1 VKVAMV
7 VQRYGAEVCGG
18 SELLCRQVA
27 EHMARHW
34 EIEVLTSCAVDHFT
48 WKDDYPPGPTR
59 VNGVPVRRFPV
70 DAPRDMPSFQA
81 LSARVLSRQAPRE
94 EEIEWMQA
102 QGPSST
108 ALLAYVRDHADRYD
122 LFVFFTY
129 LYAFTFFGL
138 PLVSEKAILV
148 PTAHDEPCI
157 YLSIFRELFALPRSL
172 VFLTPQERDFVN
184 ALFGTAAVPQEVV
197 GMGVE
202 EPRDVRAERFL
213 EKYGDRLGGGAFV
226 LSAGRIEGAKGSPQL
241 FSHFMRFREDVPE
254 RPVKLVLI
262 GSSGMEI
269 PDHPDIIHLGF
280 VSDQD
285 KFDAFA
291 AAELVVLSS
300 PFESLSIVA
309 LEAWQRGKPV
319 VANGAC
325 EVLRSQCIR
334 SNGGLWYHTYA
345 EFREVLRVL
354 LGDPSLRDRLGASG
368 RDFVTRSYGWETVE
382 AHYRTLADVVRS
394 QARTGD
400 RQAGR
405 A

>member
-1 VKVAMV
+1 
-7 VQRYGAEVCGG
+7 
-18 SELLCRQVA
+18 
-27 EHMARHW
+27 
-34 EIEVLTSCAVDHFT
+34 
-48 WKDDYPPGPTR
+48 
-59 VNGVPVRRFPV
+59 
-70 DAPRDMPSFQA
+70 
-81 LSARVLSRQAPRE
+81 
-94 EEIEWMQA
+94 
-102 QGPSST
+102 
-108 ALLAYVRDHADRYD
+108 
-122 LFVFFTY
+122 
-129 LYAFTFFGL
+129 
-138 PLVSEKAILV
+138 
-148 PTAHDEPCI
+148 
-157 YLSIFRELFALPRSL
+157 
-172 VFLTPQERDFVN
+172 
-184 ALFGTAAVPQEVV
+184 
-197 GMGVE
+197 
-202 EPRDVRAERFL
+202 
-213 EKYGDRLGGGAFV
+213 
-226 LSAGRIEGAKGSPQL
+226 
-241 FSHFMRFREDVPE
+241 MRFREDVPE

-285 KFDAFA
+285 KSDAFA